1 MHESGKEKRRGKDD
15 RLFSKPEIRAS
26 DGKGDLSDGLEK
38 YPRFCWKPDFSYR
51 AAFCG
56 AVFSARILDAL
67 AQGADRRTVISWV
80 IGAVASGYGIYL
92 LERLFACLN
101 SVEGVTLYWQLYQE
115 MSRVC

>member
-1 MHESGKEKRRGKDD
+1 M
-15 RLFSKPEIRAS
+15 
-26 DGKGDLSDGLEK
+26 
-38 YPRFCWKPDFSYR
+38 
-51 AAFCG
+51 
-56 AVFSARILDAL
+56 
-67 AQGADRRTVISWV
+67 